1 MNVLF
6 LTPYL
11 PYPPNSGGKI
21 RTLNLIKTIS
31 KYHKVSLLS
40 LVQHD
45 ETKYISDLEK
55 YCDVNTLPLKI
66 QKHGRV
72 KSFFSIYPYVTM
84 SKYYSLE
91 NQKQI
96 HNFISNNDFD
106 IIQVESLLMSAYVQN
121 ISIPKVFDAHNI
133 ESDILYRTFTT
144 SKFKVKSVLNFVD
157 YLKNIMYEKSA
168 IKSFNACL
176 SVSEIDR
183 KRLLAMGAQRVKTL
197 PNCVDLNYFH
207 KIERNDFCP
216 RIIFTGYMSW
226 FPNVDA
232 IDFFCKKAYPT
243 LKKLIPDIKFDVVG
257 RDPKQTIQKLNEDSD
272 ILITGEVPDV
282 RPFIS
287 NSDVCIVPLR
297 IGGGTRLKILEYFAM
312 GIPVIS
318 TSVGVEGIDAINGE
332 HLIIEDDISKFPNR
346 IIELL
351 NDQEFAKYLAKNG
364 RKLVEEKYSWSQ
376 YGENLNQLYFDILKH
391 R

>member
-1 MNVLF
+1 
-6 LTPYL
+6 
-11 PYPPNSGGKI
+11 
-21 RTLNLIKTIS
+21 
-31 KYHKVSLLS
+31 
-40 LVQHD
+40 
-45 ETKYISDLEK
+45 
-55 YCDVNTLPLKI
+55 
-66 QKHGRV
+66 
-72 KSFFSIYPYVTM
+72 
-84 SKYYSLE
+84 
-91 NQKQI
+91 
-96 HNFISNNDFD
+96 
-106 IIQVESLLMSAYVQN
+106 
-121 ISIPKVFDAHNI
+121 
-133 ESDILYRTFTT
+133 
-144 SKFKVKSVLNFVD
+144 
-157 YLKNIMYEKSA
+157 
-168 IKSFNACL
+168 
-176 SVSEIDR
+176 
-183 KRLLAMGAQRVKTL
+183 
-197 PNCVDLNYFH
+197 
-207 KIERNDFCP
+207 
-216 RIIFTGYMSW
+216 MSW

-332 HLIIEDDISKFPNR
+332 HLIIEDDISKFPDR